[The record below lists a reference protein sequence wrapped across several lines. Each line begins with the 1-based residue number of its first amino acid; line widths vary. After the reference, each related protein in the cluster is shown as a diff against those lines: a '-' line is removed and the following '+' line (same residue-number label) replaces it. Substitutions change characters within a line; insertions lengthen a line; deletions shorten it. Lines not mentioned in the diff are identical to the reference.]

1 MGVKLSHLASSFL
14 LAAAIIAFA
23 IVSPISALACRA
35 RNFSNTRYKT
45 RFLYRNLHNGVE
57 IIFEVEFLSLY
68 LIYDVIMLLT
78 RNVSTS
84 LELEGSITSSF

>member
-57 IIFEVEFLSLY
+57 IIFEVEFLLLY
-68 LIYDVIMLLT
+68 LIYDVIMPLT
-78 RNVSTS
+78 K
-84 LELEGSITSSF
+84 EMEGRITSSF

>member
-57 IIFEVEFLSLY
+57 IIFKVEFLLLY
-68 LIYDVIMLLT
+68 LIYYVIMPLT
-78 RNVSTS
+78 Q
-84 LELEGSITSSF
+84 EMAGSITSSF

>member
-57 IIFEVEFLSLY
+57 IIFEVEYLLY
-68 LIYDVIMLLT
+68 LIYDVIMPLT
-78 RNVSTS
+78 K
-84 LELEGSITSSF
+84 EMEGRITSSF